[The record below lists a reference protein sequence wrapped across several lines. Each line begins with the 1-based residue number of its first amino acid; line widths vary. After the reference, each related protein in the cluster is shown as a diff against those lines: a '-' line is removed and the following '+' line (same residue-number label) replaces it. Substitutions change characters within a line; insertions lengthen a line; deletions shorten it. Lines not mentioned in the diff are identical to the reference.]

1 MKNLLSS
8 SIIQIITLGLCCLP
22 MRAQQPAFP
31 LPDIPESLT
40 TTEECLEYLLLN
52 YWNQYDFDDASPA
65 NQLAGEQGFVN
76 FIDIMPTTDSLLCAR
91 SMARY
96 VEKALATTERIT
108 RFDQLADHYLANR
121 LSPIRNDIIYA
132 HLLRQAIGFYSTAEH
147 RKTHSAAL
155 QRTRF
160 LLENID
166 KNQVGTVAS
175 DFKFKVDGK
184 GKQHLRDIKSPIT
197 IIMFFDP
204 QCDDCHR
211 AMRQMED
218 SPLFD
223 NPDINILRIQP
234 SQVKRQYYVTVTPS
248 FYLLDQDK
256 HVLLKDVDL
265 NTLSNTLPLY
275 LPSSHP
281 QE

>member
-1 MKNLLSS
+1 MNTIRHIIIPLIAWALLC
-8 SIIQIITLGLCCLP
+8 QPT
-22 MRAQQPAFP
+22 RAQQPTFP
-31 LPDIPESLT
+31 LPTIPETLT
-40 TTEECLEYLLLN
+40 TTEQCLQYLLMH
-52 YWNQYDFDDASPA
+52 YWELYDFDDTTAT
-65 NQLAGEQGFVN
+65 NQLVWEQGFVN
-76 FIDIMPTTDSLLCAR
+76 FIDIMPVADSMLCEQ
-91 SMARY
+91 SMALY
-96 VEKALATTERIT
+96 VEKALLTDQRIQ
-108 RFDQLADHYLANR
+108 RFDYLADHYLADR
-121 LSPIRNDIIYA
+121 HSPMRNDIIYA
-132 HLLRQAIGFYSTAEH
+132 HLLRQAVAFYAKPQH
-147 RKTHSAAL
+147 KKTHAARL
-155 QRTRF
+155 QRARF
-160 LLENID
+160 MLENID

-218 SPLFD
+218 SPLFA